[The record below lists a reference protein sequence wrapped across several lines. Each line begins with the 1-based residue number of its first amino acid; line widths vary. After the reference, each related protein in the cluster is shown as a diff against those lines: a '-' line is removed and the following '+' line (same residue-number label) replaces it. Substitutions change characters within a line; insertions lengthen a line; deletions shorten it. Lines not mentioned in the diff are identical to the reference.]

1 MAVKLRLA
9 RFGKKGQP
17 MYRLVAI
24 DEHKKRN
31 GRAIEMLGTYN
42 PSKTDNKLTSNN
54 DRVKYWLSVG
64 ATPSDTVRQLLMK
77 NKVYA

>member
-9 RFGKKGQP
+9 RFGKTGNPQ
-17 MYRLVAI
+17 YRLVAI

-31 GRAIEMLGTYN
+31 GRAIEILGTYN
-42 PSKTDNKLTSNN
+42 PHDKTNLIDYKK

-64 ATPSDTVRQLLMK
+64 ATPSDTVRQLLQK
-77 NKVYA
+77 HP